1 MPAVNRSP
9 RTATPSAI
17 ATAGLTNVM
26 TVARDGPTSA
36 MSAKNT
42 RNAVAVQTRASATT
56 DAAAFAGTD
65 VGHDTAAAGAQ
76 ASALITSDAVTTLTA
91 GRSASRRDSSCG
103 PAA

>member
-1 MPAVNRSP
+1 MPTVNRSSS
-9 RTATPSAI
+9 TATPSAT

-36 MSAKNT
+36 MRAKKT

-65 VGHDTAAAGAQ
+65 DGHETAAAGAPARELS
-76 ASALITSDAVTTLTA
+76 ASGAAPTVTA
-91 GRSASRRDSSCG
+91 GG
-103 PAA
+103 AAGRPDRKRGAG